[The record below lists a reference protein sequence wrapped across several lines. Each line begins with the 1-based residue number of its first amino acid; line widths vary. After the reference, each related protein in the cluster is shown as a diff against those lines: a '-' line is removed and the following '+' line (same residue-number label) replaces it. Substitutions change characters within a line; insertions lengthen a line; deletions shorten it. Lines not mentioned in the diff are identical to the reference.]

1 MLSQNHSLKPF
12 NTLGLEINADVIL
25 PVTTGEELRKAR
37 AYSRLA
43 SKPFLLLGGVMSFFL
58 MISMVWLH

>member
-43 SKPFLLLGGVMSFFL
+43 SKPFLLLGGE
-58 MISMVWLH
+58 